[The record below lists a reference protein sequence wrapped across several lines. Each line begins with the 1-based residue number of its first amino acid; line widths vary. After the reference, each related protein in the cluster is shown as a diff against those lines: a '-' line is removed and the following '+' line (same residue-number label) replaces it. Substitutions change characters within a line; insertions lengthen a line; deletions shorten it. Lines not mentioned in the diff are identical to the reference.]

1 MLTDGLQLYSVIQYE
16 SVIFQYL
23 QYHLFLIGWVRVHT
37 ILLIQHCCLSFIKSF
52 IKHLNQQYKMSF
64 LNFWGRKEKLKPKYL
79 TVCYFWLLIKP
90 FSLFYITL
98 VIAWVGN
105 IFNSVFSS
113 IWIRTLSITVWG
125 KIVNLEW
132 CYSLF
137 EVCPLPKAKFDLC
150 FEVIL
155 LLSFL
160 TFSGNTVSVKLVK
173 ISTYH
178 FNAFS
183 QWECLHEDMVSM
195 RSFKQNQKD
204 LSLRASAW
212 VSQRHF

>member
-1 MLTDGLQLYSVIQYE
+1 MSTVGLQLYSVIQYE

-23 QYHLFLIGWVRVHT
+23 QCHLFLIGWVRLHT
-37 ILLIQHCCLSFIKSF
+37 IIADSTLLFILCKIIYKTLKSVVKNVILKILRKKRRIKAQIPDCLLFLIA
-52 IKHLNQQYKMSF
+52 NQ
-64 LNFWGRKEKLKPKYL
+64 
-79 TVCYFWLLIKP
+79 TI
-90 FSLFYITL
+90 SLFSIML

-105 IFNSVFSS
+105 IFNSVYSS

-132 CYSLF
+132 CYSLNGI
-137 EVCPLPKAKFDLC
+137 CPLPKAMFDLC
-150 FEVIL
+150 SEVIL

-160 TFSGNTVSVKLVK
+160 TFSGNEVSVKLMK

-178 FNAFS
+178 SNAFN
-183 QWECLHEDMVSM
+183 QWECLHEDMVTI

-204 LSLRASAW
+204 LSLRTSAW
-212 VSQRHF
+212 VSQGHF